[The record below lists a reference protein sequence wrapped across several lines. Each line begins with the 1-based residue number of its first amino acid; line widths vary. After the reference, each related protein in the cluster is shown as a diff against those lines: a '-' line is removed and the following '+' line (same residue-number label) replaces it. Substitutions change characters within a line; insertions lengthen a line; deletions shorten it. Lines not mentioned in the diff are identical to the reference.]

1 MGYKNKADQL
11 ASQRRWY
18 ARNRVK
24 RRAQIGQHRRDLKT
38 WLRELKKTL
47 KCNRCPESF
56 WGCLDFHHCDPAEK
70 DLSVADAVKHSWSK
84 KRILAEIAKCEVL
97 CKNCHAKEHCVVG

>member
-18 ARNRVK
+18 ADHKAKEKARIRQRRRNLADWV
-24 RRAQIGQHRRDLKT
+24 
-38 WLRELKKTL
+38 RELKKAL

-56 WGCLDFHHCDPAEK
+56 WACLDFHHTDPAEK
-70 DLSVADAVKHSWSK
+70 DLSVAQAVRHSWSK
-84 KRILAEIAKCEVL
+84 ERILAEIAKCEVL
-97 CKNCHAKEHCVVG
+97 CKNCHAKEHW